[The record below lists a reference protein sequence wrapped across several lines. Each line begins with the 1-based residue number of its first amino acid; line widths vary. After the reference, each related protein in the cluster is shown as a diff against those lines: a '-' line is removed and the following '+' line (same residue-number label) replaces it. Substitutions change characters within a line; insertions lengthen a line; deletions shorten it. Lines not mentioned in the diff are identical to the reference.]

1 MLYRDFSREMLQND
15 YFVTKIDWI
24 LPILLFLPF
33 ERNDNKSVIFARF
46 SDKYLIRLCLNLLY
60 LSVLCTIAPAVRCSA
75 GPLGGSDSRICV
87 DACRL
92 DRIKAHENVV
102 ASVVFILDS

>member
-33 ERNDNKSVIFARF
+33 ERNDNKSVILPDFQT
-46 SDKYLIRLCLNLLY
+46 NT
-60 LSVLCTIAPAVRCSA
+60 LSVYALTFYIYRFLCTIAPAVRCSA